1 MEQETKHPRI
11 DNKKNTD
18 GMKNI
23 LSARHAFIAEDTG
36 LIPSWILDL
45 VSCTEQ
51 PKDDQNRKER
61 KRTRRIL
68 AKSLLCKVEKN
79 R

>member
-23 LSARHAFIAEDTG
+23 LSALHALIAEDTG
-36 LIPSWILDL
+36 LIPSWILR
-45 VSCTEQ
+45 SCKLHWATKRW
-51 PKDDQNRKER
+51 PKQERKE
-61 KRTRRIL
+61 KD
-68 AKSLLCKVEKN
+68 
-79 R
+79 

>member
-23 LSARHAFIAEDTG
+23 PSALHALIAEDTG
-36 LIPSWILDL
+36 LIPSWILRPCKL
-45 VSCTEQ
+45 HWATKRW
-51 PKDDQNRKER
+51 PKHERKE
-61 KRTRRIL
+61 KD
-68 AKSLLCKVEKN
+68 
-79 R
+79 